1 MLKRVT
7 VAAAVTLFLTSL
19 SAARA
24 ADEPATLLVG
34 SVRDQTGRPVAAEIV
49 AFTRARLIAG
59 RDRSAADGTFAL
71 ALSEPAASVSV
82 SCVHCAPLRV
92 PLASDAPLALI
103 VTRYLA
109 LDQRG
114 PDEHDLQALPYDDVG
129 DAAGL
134 SRFVIPIASGA
145 RIASLSD
152 RGLERGRGL
161 ILDEGAPVYDP
172 STGEGALFA
181 YPAHSAGA
189 LHSAPASQALTYG
202 SYAGGGAFALS
213 RFADEPGDVA
223 AFDAGP
229 SPAFAF
235 AGKIGS
241 LLPAVARSHDYDGV
255 ERRRADL
262 GFATPFAGGTLRADA
277 GLASQHPDQLSIAED
292 RSREL
297 ASVSY
302 ATAAR
307 LSRTFLGASAFADRG
322 AFVLRPGG
330 GIWGSSSS
338 ALEADARVEHPA
350 TVELDFGGS
359 LRSASGA
366 FSVGVTDRSAHYSNA
381 LGYVEV
387 SHAGPLSYHLGT
399 AVAALAISPAA
410 YDEQQTIALLPAAS
424 VSADLGSGFKFGAGG
439 STAFRAPTLL
449 ELPAAPSATDYSVE
463 RSNLL
468 ETSLSYDD
476 ARRVQFEATAY
487 RQQSS
492 GLGDRTLNGVGFGMA
507 WQVTPRLSVRAW
519 TLHDA
524 SNDTGTTLLVAP
536 YATFVGP
543 AIERDVVWTSY
554 EAPGGVRVD
563 AILHHSTL
571 PLTGGTNLDGDLFV
585 PLGRGFALTAGSAQR
600 STVRRTYLGLRFQN
614 P

>member
-92 PLASDAPLALI
+92 PLASDAPLALV

-255 ERRRADL
+255 ERRR
-262 GFATPFAGGTLRADA
+262 TVR
-277 GLASQHPDQLSIAED
+277 I
-292 RSREL
+292 R
-297 ASVSY
+297 
-302 ATAAR
+302 R
-307 LSRTFLGASAFADRG
+307 L
-322 AFVLRPGG
+322 
-330 GIWGSSSS
+330 
-338 ALEADARVEHPA
+338 
-350 TVELDFGGS
+350 
-359 LRSASGA
+359 
-366 FSVGVTDRSAHYSNA
+366 
-381 LGYVEV
+381 
-387 SHAGPLSYHLGT
+387 
-399 AVAALAISPAA
+399 AVAAQVRR
-410 YDEQQTIALLPAAS
+410 DETELTRKPVDDALRRT
-424 VSADLGSGFKFGAGG
+424 VE
-439 STAFRAPTLL
+439 RCHRRR
-449 ELPAAPSATDYSVE
+449 EVVPSAE
-463 RSNLL
+463 RRLA
-468 ETSLSYDD
+468 E
-476 ARRVQFEATAY
+476 EH
-487 RQQSS
+487 
-492 GLGDRTLNGVGFGMA
+492 RTLG
-507 WQVTPRLSVRAW
+507 
-519 TLHDA
+519 
-524 SNDTGTTLLVAP
+524 
-536 YATFVGP
+536 
-543 AIERDVVWTSY
+543 
-554 EAPGGVRVD
+554 
-563 AILHHSTL
+563 
-571 PLTGGTNLDGDLFV
+571 
-585 PLGRGFALTAGSAQR
+585 
-600 STVRRTYLGLRFQN
+600 
-614 P
+614 